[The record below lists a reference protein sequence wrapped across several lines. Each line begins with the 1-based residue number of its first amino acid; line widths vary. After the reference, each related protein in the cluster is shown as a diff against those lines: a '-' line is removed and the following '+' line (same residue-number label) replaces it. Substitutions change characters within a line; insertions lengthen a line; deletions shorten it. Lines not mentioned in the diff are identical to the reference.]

1 MQDDASNKKVSLRLM
16 RLRRAAR
23 HAESIGI
30 HPRETCAAQGDLGL
44 HKPLMVCLCEV
55 LQLGIGLK
63 TFENTSILFL
73 NMFGTC

>member
-1 MQDDASNKKVSLRLM
+1 M

-55 LQLGIGLK
+55 LQLGIG
-63 TFENTSILFL
+63 FENIWKHVDSIFEHVW
-73 NMFGTC
+73 NMLIYVTIL